1 MGRGRSG
8 IPLGERFRPGV
19 PLASATGSFRQPGR
33 PGRHVWVVDAP
44 AQPGRWPGLLVEWRR
59 AEPGWEARVVMA
71 IAEPEDRSVAR
82 LVERWLPAG
91 CLEPVGD

>member
-8 IPLGERFRPGV
+8 IPLGERFRPAA
-19 PLASATGSFRQPGR
+19 PAPSFRQPGR
-33 PGRHVWVVDAP
+33 PGRHVWVVNAP

-59 AEPGWEARVVMA
+59 GELCWEARVVMA
-71 IAEPEDRSVAR
+71 TSEPDDRTVAR
-82 LVERWLPAG
+82 LVERWLPAD